1 MELCDHS
8 AAELGKKLR
17 NKEIRAK
24 EIAGS
29 VLKRI
34 EEKDKTYN
42 AFITVTDEL
51 ALKQAEEVDK
61 KISKNEN
68 LSPISGIPVA
78 IKDNICTKGI
88 ATTCGSKI
96 LEGYIPPYSSTA
108 VQNLIDDGALIIGKT
123 NLDQFGMGSSTA
135 NSHFGSTKNPHNPEY
150 VPGGSSGGSAAA
162 VSLGETVL
170 AIGTDTGGSVRMP
183 AAFCGV
189 VGMKPTYGRVSRYGV
204 VAYASSLD
212 QIGGFGRTVED
223 TALLLDSICSYDIND
238 STSANLSKPTFHASL
253 KPDLKNLKI
262 GLPKEYFVEGI
273 DERIKEKILA
283 AVKLLEE
290 NGAEVHEIFL
300 PHTKY
305 AISTYYLIATAEA
318 SSNLARFDGVR
329 FGYRAKENISDL
341 TMMYEKT
348 RTEGFGKEVIR
359 RIMLGSYVLSA
370 GYYDAYY
377 LKAQKVRALIQ
388 HDLESAFEKVDCI
401 IAPVTPTLPFKIGEK
416 NEDPLQMYLEDIFT
430 VSLNLAGLPGISL
443 NCGYVNEFPVGFQI
457 IGRAFD
463 ETTIMNTAYA
473 YEQLHSNNK

>member
-8 AAELGKKLR
+8 AAELGRKLR
-17 NKEIRAK
+17 SKEVSAK

-34 EEKDKTYN
+34 TEKEKKHN
-42 AFITVTDEL
+42 AFITITGEL
-51 ALKQAEEVDK
+51 ALKQAEIADK
-61 KISKNEN
+61 KIAKNEN
-68 LSPISGIPVA
+68 ISPLTGIPVA

-88 ATTCGSKI
+88 TTTCGSKI
-96 LEGYIPPYSSTA
+96 LDGYIPPYNATA
-108 VQNLIDDGALIIGKT
+108 VQNLLDDGALIIGKT
-123 NLDQFGMGSSTA
+123 NLDEFGMGSSTEK
-135 NSHFGSTKNPHNPEY
+135 SIYGPTRNPHNPEY
-150 VPGGSSGGSAAA
+150 VPGGSSGGSATA
-162 VSLGETVL
+162 VAIGESIL

-189 VGMKPTYGRVSRYGV
+189 VGAKPTYGRVSRYGV
-204 VAYASSLD
+204 VSYASSLD

-223 TALLLDSICSYDIND
+223 TALILDSICGYDEYD
-238 STSANLSKPTFHASL
+238 STSANLPDPNFSVSL
-253 KPDLKNLKI
+253 YPDLKKLKI
-262 GLPKEYFVEGI
+262 GLPKEYFVEGV
-273 DERIKEKILA
+273 DKRIKEKILN
-283 AVKLLEE
+283 AVKLLED

-318 SSNLARFDGVR
+318 SSNLARYDGVR
-329 FGYRAKENISDL
+329 FGYRAKENVNELIS
-341 TMMYEKT
+341 MYQKT

-388 HDLESAFEKVDCI
+388 HDFESAFEKVDCI
-401 IAPVTPTLPFKIGEK
+401 IAPVTPTLPFRIGEK
-416 NEDPLQMYLEDIFT
+416 SEDPLQMYLEDIFT

-443 NCGYVNEFPVGFQI
+443 NCGYINEFPVGFQI
-457 IGRAFD
+457 IGKAFD
-463 ETTIMNTAYA
+463 ESTILNTAYA
-473 YEQLHSNNK
+473 YEQLKSNDK

>member
-8 AAELGKKLR
+8 AVQLGKKLR
-17 NKEIRAK
+17 SKEISVK
-24 EIAGS
+24 EIFSS

-42 AFITVTDEL
+42 SFITVTDEL
-51 ALKQAEEVDK
+51 AKNQAEEVDK
-61 KISKNEN
+61 KISRNEN
-68 LSPISGIPVA
+68 LSPLAGIPVA

-96 LEGYIPPYSSTA
+96 LDGYIPPYNSTA
-108 VQNLIDDGALIIGKT
+108 VQNLIDDDALIIGKT
-123 NLDQFGMGSSTA
+123 NLDQFGMGSSTE
-135 NSHFGSTKNPHNPEY
+135 NSHFGPTKNPHNPEF

-162 VSLGETVL
+162 VSLGESVL

-212 QIGGFGRTVED
+212 QIGGFGRTVDD
-223 TALLLDSICSYDIND
+223 TALLLDSICSYDKND
-238 STSANLSKPTFHASL
+238 STSANMPKPNFHSSL
-253 KPDLKNLKI
+253 KPELKKLKI

-273 DERIKEKILA
+273 DERIKEKILD
-283 AVKLLEE
+283 AVKMLED

-329 FGYRAKENISDL
+329 FGYREKENVNDL
-341 TMMYEKT
+341 TTMYEKT

-401 IAPVTPTLPFKIGEK
+401 IAPVTPTLPFKLGEK

-430 VSLNLAGLPGISL
+430 VSLNLAGLPGISM

-457 IGRAFD
+457 IGKAFD
-463 ETTIMNTAYA
+463 ETTILNTAYA

>member
-1 MELCDHS
+1 MEICDHS
-8 AAELGKKLR
+8 AVELGKKLR
-17 NKEIRAK
+17 SKEISAK

-34 EEKDKTYN
+34 EEKDKQYN
-42 AFITVTDEL
+42 AFITVTNEL

-61 KISKNEN
+61 KISKNEK
-68 LSPISGIPVA
+68 LSPLAGIPVA

-96 LEGYIPPYSSTA
+96 LEGYVPPYSSTA

-123 NLDQFGMGSSTA
+123 NLDQFGMGSSTE
-135 NSHFGSTKNPHNPEY
+135 NSHFGPTKNPHNPEY
-150 VPGGSSGGSAAA
+150 VPGGSSGGSATA
-162 VSLGETVL
+162 VALGEAVL

-212 QIGGFGRTVED
+212 QVGGFGRNVED
-223 TALLLDSICSYDIND
+223 TALLLDSICSYDKND
-238 STSANLSKPTFHASL
+238 STSANLPKPNFHASL
-253 KPDLKNLKI
+253 KPDLKKLKI

-273 DERIKEKILA
+273 DKRIKEKILS
-283 AVKLLEE
+283 AVKLLED

-329 FGYRAKENISDL
+329 FGYRAKENVSDL
-341 TMMYEKT
+341 NTMYEKT

-443 NCGYVNEFPVGFQI
+443 NCGYINEFPVGFQI
-457 IGRAFD
+457 IGKAFD
-463 ETTIMNTAYA
+463 ETTILNTAYA
-473 YEQLHSNNK
+473 YELLHSNNK

>member
-8 AAELGKKLR
+8 AAQLGKKLR
-17 NKEIRAK
+17 SKEISVK
-24 EIAGS
+24 EIFGS

-42 AFITVTDEL
+42 SFITVADEL
-51 ALKQAEEVDK
+51 AKNQAEEVDK
-61 KISKNEN
+61 KISRNEN
-68 LSPISGIPVA
+68 LSPLAGIPVA

-96 LEGYIPPYSSTA
+96 LDGYIPSYNSTA
-108 VQNLIDDGALIIGKT
+108 VQNLIDEDALIIGKT
-123 NLDQFGMGSSTA
+123 NLDQFGMGSSTE
-135 NSHFGSTKNPHNPEY
+135 NSHFGPTKNPHNPEF

-162 VSLGETVL
+162 VSLGESVL

-223 TALLLDSICSYDIND
+223 TALLLDSICSYDKND
-238 STSANLSKPTFHASL
+238 STSANLPKPNFHSTL
-253 KPDLKNLKI
+253 KPELKKLKI

-283 AVKLLEE
+283 AVKLLEG

-329 FGYRAKENISDL
+329 FGYREKENVNDL
-341 TMMYEKT
+341 TTMYEKT

-388 HDLESAFEKVDCI
+388 HDLESAFERVDCI

-430 VSLNLAGLPGISL
+430 VSLNLAGLPGISM

-463 ETTIMNTAYA
+463 ETTILNTAYA